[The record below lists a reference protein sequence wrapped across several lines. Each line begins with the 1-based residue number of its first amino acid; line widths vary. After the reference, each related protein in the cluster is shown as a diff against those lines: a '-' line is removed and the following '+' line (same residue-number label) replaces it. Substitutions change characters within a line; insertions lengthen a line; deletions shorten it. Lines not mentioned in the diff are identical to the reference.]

1 MSQNG
6 YQSAKEKSEK
16 VAAILRDVYL
26 LIGQPQDKSIP
37 LETGG
42 EIVPGLG
49 FNGDAVA
56 LTKRAHDI
64 QQGIFNLIVLGEF
77 KNGKSTLLNAMLGD
91 KTLPAKSTPC
101 TAIITILVQGSG
113 KEIAIYESEQEQ
125 PRFLSWE
132 AFKSEFQLTKED
144 QETLD
149 KEGYIDRFKNIEYAQ
164 IESLHPFCK
173 NGVRVIDSPGLKENI
188 NRTRVT
194 TKYLKQA
201 QAVIFVLIATKIL
214 SEDEREFI
222 EKAFEPGRL
231 NNVFFVVNR
240 INDIDEEEVD
250 EIKEYVK
257 SGLKKH
263 FLKKDGKFDEE
274 FYTRRVFFV
283 NAKGA
288 LDARMETPIN
298 EEMLDQSGVPV
309 FEQELER
316 FLTSPEKTAA
326 TLASTVQLL
335 SWIVA
340 QSRQKISQEKSA
352 LNQPLAELEKQRQE
366 AEKTLQELEGNKQE
380 IEQTILLYGGMIK
393 QKIYANLLEYVTE
406 MEATWTE
413 DSELLINLDE
423 ITTPKIALAFVSEKA
438 KKEMANIIGRESRS
452 YIQAKL
458 EEWSQKIPDIL
469 QEDINKLMEE
479 LEAQVGEFQL
489 KIDQLRNVF
498 AGGNAEE
505 IIDIDKNKVNKII
518 QLVLGFGDVSQMTG
532 IIMGKGDWSSF
543 LGRLLQQIL
552 VVVGIWNILLL
563 SGPLAWGLLIIAEL
577 IHVGVQHNQLKSR
590 ILENL
595 GNKLFD
601 SLRKELPSKQNEI
614 YNNIEKQFTQ
624 FAENLTKT
632 LQQQIDETRHEQ
644 DRIIYQKQDRS
655 FSVEQ
660 EKTRLDSIENKLSE
674 LFDEVCM
681 VTYGKHLSP
690 EEIERLAKGKDLV
703 LNN

>member
-16 VAAILRDVYL
+16 VSAILRDISL
-26 LIGQPQDKSIP
+26 LIGQPQNQSIS

-101 TAIITILVQGSG
+101 TAIITILVQGAG
-113 KEIAIYESEQEQ
+113 KQIAIYESEQEQ

-164 IESLHPFCK
+164 IESLHPLCK
-173 NGVRVIDSPGLKENI
+173 NGVKVIDSPGLKENI

-231 NNVFFVVNR
+231 DNVFFIVNR
-240 INDIDEEEVD
+240 INDIDEDEVD
-250 EIKEYVK
+250 EIKDYVK
-257 SGLKKH
+257 AGLKKH
-263 FLKKDGKFDEE
+263 FLKNNGKFDEE
-274 FYTRRVFFV
+274 FYNRRVFFV

-288 LDARMETPIN
+288 LDARIQTPIN
-298 EEMLDQSGVPV
+298 EFMLEASGVPV
-309 FEQELER
+309 FEKELER
-316 FLTSPEKTAA
+316 FLTSPEKTTA
-326 TLASTVQLL
+326 TLASNVQLL

-352 LNQPLAELEKQRQE
+352 LARPLAELEKQRQE
-366 AEKTLQELEGNKQE
+366 AEKTLQELEENKQE
-380 IEQTILLYGGMIK
+380 IEQTIMLYGGMIK
-393 QKIYANLLEYVTE
+393 QKIYANLLEYITE
-406 MEATWTE
+406 MEENWSQ

-423 ITTPKIALAFVSEKA
+423 ISIQKILLAFASEKA
-438 KKEMANIIGRESRS
+438 KKEIADIIDRESRH
-452 YIQAKL
+452 YIKNKL
-458 EEWSQKIPDIL
+458 EEWSQKIPEIL
-469 QEDINKLMEE
+469 QSDLNNLMNEV
-479 LEAQVGEFQL
+479 EAQVGEFQL
-489 KIDQLRNVF
+489 EIEQLRTVF
-498 AGGNAEE
+498 SGGRSEE
-505 IIDIDKNKVNKII
+505 VIDIDKNKVTKII
-518 QLVLGFGDVSQMTG
+518 QLVLGVGSVLDISQMAGT
-532 IIMGKGDWSSF
+532 IMGKGDWGSF
-543 LGRLLQQIL
+543 LGRLLQQGL
-552 VVVGIWNILLL
+552 LMENILPLKKL
-563 SGPLAWGLLIIAEL
+563 SGW
-577 IHVGVQHNQLKSR
+577 
-590 ILENL
+590 
-595 GNKLFD
+595 
-601 SLRKELPSKQNEI
+601 
-614 YNNIEKQFTQ
+614 
-624 FAENLTKT
+624 
-632 LQQQIDETRHEQ
+632 
-644 DRIIYQKQDRS
+644 QK
-655 FSVEQ
+655 
-660 EKTRLDSIENKLSE
+660 EKTS
-674 LFDEVCM
+674 F
-681 VTYGKHLSP
+681 
-690 EEIERLAKGKDLV
+690 
-703 LNN
+703 